1 MSKVGCLHSQPV
13 QTSLRGGADPSDASA
28 SALQPRV
35 LLAQHDPRLAS
46 FVDRALAAAG
56 YSVERTADGLEA
68 LDAFERAAPDV
79 VLLDPALP
87 GFGGLDLAR
96 ELRSRTD
103 APILLLS
110 AHDTVEERVAG
121 LDAGADDYLS
131 IPFAIPELLA
141 RLRAVRRGR
150 ALASASAF
158 ARSRQ
163 GSLSYADLTLDL
175 DAREVFRGERR
186 LELRNKAFELLT
198 HFLRHPERVLSR
210 RELLEDVWGYDF
222 LGDSNVIEVTVS
234 GIRQALELDGEPRL
248 IHTVRPIGYILNG
261 APAPSDRQLRRS
273 ATVEPLGRGMFDS
286 LLGAAGAQLRRTS
299 GLTIGLA
306 QPVVRKE
313 MAVSHISWRRSFQAS
328 SEYPAAWG

>member
-1 MSKVGCLHSQPV
+1 V
-13 QTSLRGGADPSDASA
+13 
-28 SALQPRV
+28 LQPRV

-46 FVDRALAAAG
+46 FLDRALAAAG
-56 YSVERTADGLEA
+56 YTVERTADGLEA
-68 LDAFERAAPDV
+68 LDAFERVAPDV
-79 VLLDPALP
+79 VLLDPTLP
-87 GFGGLDLAR
+87 GFSGLDLAR

-131 IPFAIPELLA
+131 IPFAISELLA

-150 ALASASAF
+150 ALASASAS

-163 GSLSYADLTLDL
+163 GSLNYADLTLDL

-234 GIRQALELDGEPRL
+234 AIRQALELAGEPRL
-248 IHTVRPIGYILNG
+248 IHTVRPIGYILN
-261 APAPSDRQLRRS
+261 
-273 ATVEPLGRGMFDS
+273 
-286 LLGAAGAQLRRTS
+286 RRTNA
-299 GLTIGLA
+299 L
-306 QPVVRKE
+306 
-313 MAVSHISWRRSFQAS
+313 
-328 SEYPAAWG
+328 